1 MVNNKEKQM
10 TQPILKG
17 IPITA
22 DDWLLYSNTDGAD
35 QVAMLLAQT
44 LSDAIRVALTPEI
57 AFDAA
62 AKVDARVA
70 VIRKV
75 RVVINANGDFG
86 ACDGETEDVLFQLV
100 NRAFNWTV

>member
-22 DDWLLYSNTDGAD
+22 EDWLLYSNTDGAD

-44 LSDAIRVALTPEI
+44 LSDALRVALSPEI
-57 AFDAA
+57 AFDAK
-62 AKVDARVA
+62 AKIEARVE

-75 RVVINANGDFG
+75 RAVLNANGDFG
-86 ACDGETEDVLFQLV
+86 ACDGEAEEILFQLV
-100 NRAFNWTV
+100 NRAFNWND